1 MILHLDR
8 RHIQL
13 HGSSNLRDI
22 GGYPTAC
29 GRQVKW
35 GHVFRSGALWG
46 LSEDDWKWM
55 EEQRFAAICDLR
67 SDAER
72 DITPTRWRGDLAP
85 RQVDH
90 IYDAALLF
98 GGRGVERAAGIGALE
113 GELYIR
119 FARLLAPSFRGLF
132 YALLQGDAPA
142 LVHCTA
148 GQDRTGLAVGLLL
161 TVLGVDRATIH
172 ADYLLSTDLR
182 RPEHEMNRA
191 QLTALVDLNVVAT
204 FYGRL
209 LARNG
214 PDVFKPKRLVDEQG
228 RPLLD
233 IAFSAIERE
242 WGSIDAYLESE
253 LGVGKAERASLQDR
267 LLEYK

>member
-1 MILHLDR
+1 MSLDLDR
-8 RHIQL
+8 RHVRL

-22 GGYPTAC
+22 GGYPTTC

-35 GHVFRSGALWG
+35 GHIFRSGALWG
-46 LSEDDWKWM
+46 LSEDDWAWM
-55 EEQRFAAICDLR
+55 EERRFAAICDLR

-72 DITPTRWRGDLAP
+72 AITPTRWRGDIAP

-90 IYDAALLF
+90 IYDAAQLF
-98 GGRGVERAAGIGALE
+98 GGRRVERAAGIGALE

-132 YALLQGDAPA
+132 HALLEGDAPA

-161 TVLGVDRATIH
+161 TALGVDRATIH

-182 RPEHEMNRA
+182 RPEHEMDRS
-191 QLTALVDLNVVAT
+191 QLAALADHNVVAA
-204 FYGRL
+204 FYSNM
-209 LARNG
+209 LARHG
-214 PDVFKPKRLVDEQG
+214 VDAFKPKRLVDDRG
-228 RPLLD
+228 RPFLE
-233 IAFSAIERE
+233 IAFSAIAHE
-242 WGSIDAYLESE
+242 WGSIDAYLGTE
-253 LGVGKAERASLQDR
+253 LRIGKAERTALQDR
-267 LLEYK
+267 LLARG